1 MAYGRAVARAGC
13 GAAVGALLLV
23 GCTGAG
29 ADGERTGRSSAG
41 PSASAS
47 ASASARPSG
56 QPSKR
61 PGDRAITPDPAR
73 VPRTEAQARAL
84 AERVVAGPDAW
95 GPGYV
100 RRTPHLTPPGHWL
113 VLDEQCVWQRAPRPA
128 GVLYSLTA
136 HSELP
141 AGPGK
146 GPVRVAATVNVHRD
160 ANGADWDMAETLEE
174 TLRCPDQT
182 LREGERVKK
191 LWSQGRWYG
200 RGNDLADDSVFET
213 GDYENAEFD
222 RAYTYNWYQA
232 RYGPVTVTVT
242 SKGAEG
248 HRDDDIDKARLEA
261 FVAMLGRV
269 ETELGA
275 EVDR

>member
-1 MAYGRAVARAGC
+1 MAYGRKARRAGC

-23 GCTGAG
+23 GCSGGDGSGGAEG
-29 ADGERTGRSSAG
+29 GGERTGSAAIRSAPSAG
-41 PSASAS
+41 QS
-47 ASASARPSG
+47 
-56 QPSKR
+56 SKR

-84 AERVVAGPDAW
+84 AEKVVAGPDAW

-100 RRTPHLTPPGHWL
+100 KRTPYLTPPGHWL
-113 VLDEQCVWQRAPRPA
+113 VLDDQCVWKRAPRPA
-128 GVLYSLTA
+128 GVLHSLTA

-174 TLRCPDQT
+174 TLRCPNQT
-182 LREGERVKK
+182 LRAGERVKR
-191 LWSQGRWYG
+191 LWSQGRPYG
-200 RGNDLADDSVFET
+200 PGNELADDSVFET
-213 GDYENAEFD
+213 GDYVNAAFD

-232 RYGPVTVTVT
+232 RYGPVTITVT
-242 SKGAEG
+242 SKGAKG
-248 HRDDDIDKARLEA
+248 HTDDDIDKARLEA
-261 FVAMLGRV
+261 FIAMLGRV
-269 ETELGA
+269 ETQLGA